1 MNSLIVRKIS
11 LRFFATVIFKKM
23 SARLKRTTFGQNLL
37 LDKYDFIHFILI

>member
-1 MNSLIVRKIS
+1 MNSLVVRKMG

-37 LDKYDFIHFILI
+37 LNKHDFIHFILI